1 MLKEWIQEGG
11 GVYMA
16 SGAATS
22 FILAL
27 IRAKHTKFIDRLG
40 EAVTCSLLSTG
51 LITLANV
58 YYPEYPQLGIFIG
71 VFIGFLGS
79 DYLTEL
85 IKSVISIFVDK
96 LKSKGEQK

>member
-1 MLKEWIQEGG
+1 
-11 GVYMA
+11 MA
-16 SGAATS
+16 AGATTS

-40 EAVTCSLLSTG
+40 EATTCSLLSTG

-58 YYPEYPQLGIFIG
+58 YYPQYPQLGIFIG

-85 IKSVISIFVDK
+85 IKSLLSVLVNKFR
-96 LKSKGEQK
+96 GEQK

>member
-1 MLKEWIQEGG
+1 MLKEWLNEGG
-11 GVYMA
+11 GLYMA
-16 SGAATS
+16 SGAITS

-40 EAVTCSLLSTG
+40 EATTCSLLSTG
-51 LITLANV
+51 LITLANI

-85 IKSVISIFVDK
+85 IKRVISAVLDK
-96 LKSKGEQK
+96 FISKKE